1 MYIYSFPALYSLLV
15 LSKPRLLNRNVD
27 PGRTYT
33 FLHILPPFSGSSRLP
48 NLTAEYPAAH
58 FTHYTTV

>member
-15 LSKPRLLNRNVD
+15 LSKPRLLNQNVD

-33 FLHILPPFSGSSRLP
+33 FLHILPPFPRLP
-48 NLTAEYPAAH
+48 NLTTEYPAAH
-58 FTHYTTV
+58 FTHCSTV